1 MHSTHSASQYVSNY
15 AAPVVD
21 SSSVNYMLYDVSP
34 LLGPGMRVS
43 RVDTFGLTLSY
54 PLMPGQTG
62 KTLTLPYLYGSEH
75 FFLPETLFY
84 IFQLLSIDLRTY
96 SGYRAPTTLSI
107 LERPASR
114 GRVEE
119 WNLLKLNR
127 PGCAGASWLGN
138 SPIVALCRFIL
149 RIFQTLDSVRWSQV
163 PDPPAF

>member
-21 SSSVNYMLYDVSP
+21 SSSVNYMLNDVSS

-75 FFLPETLFY
+75 FLPETLFY
-84 IFQLLSIDLRTY
+84 IFQLLSVDLRTY
-96 SGYRAPTTLSI
+96 SGYRAPATLSI
-107 LERPASR
+107 LEQRASPWKSR
-114 GRVEE
+114 GMELIE
-119 WNLLKLNR
+119 
-127 PGCAGASWLGN
+127 A
-138 SPIVALCRFIL
+138 
-149 RIFQTLDSVRWSQV
+149 
-163 PDPPAF
+163 